1 MFKPA
6 NHSKHKKPNLLKVEE
21 QFGLFLSALGFDWE
35 SDVQMMDTPKRVAKM
50 YVKELFAGCYEDEP
64 KFTVFPNTTKMDEM
78 VVLKRVRI
86 LSTCSHHFMPFSG
99 HISIGYIPGEKVCG
113 ISKLARVANWFARRP
128 QIQEELTSQI
138 VDFLEK
144 KLQPAGVMVVIE
156 AQHGCMTNRGVN
168 EFNSSMVTSR
178 VTGAF
183 KKPETRQ
190 EFLSLIRS

>member
-1 MFKPA
+1 MSKSA
-6 NHSKHKKPNLLKVEE
+6 NHSKHVQPNTLEVASA
-21 QFGLFLSALGFDWE
+21 FANFLTTLGFDWE
-35 SDVQMMDTPKRVAKM
+35 NDVQMVDTPHRVAKM

-64 KFTVFPNTTKMDEM
+64 KFTMFPNTTQMDEM
-78 VVLKRVRI
+78 VILKRVRI
-86 LSTCSHHFMPFSG
+86 ISTCSHHFMPFSG
-99 HISIGYIPGEKVCG
+99 YISIGYIPGEKVCG
-113 ISKLARVANWFARRP
+113 ISKLARVANWFAKRP

-138 VDFLEK
+138 VSFLEE
-144 KLQPAGVMVVIE
+144 KLKPVGVMVVIE

-183 KKPETRQ
+183 KKDETRQ